1 MQCCSKRVSLKL
13 TAHLRGQEPSR
24 GQGRLWIVMRPPRL
38 RWRWK
43 LTPNQH
49 SGWAAQPPSG
59 CAAAHEECTMGVI
72 LVGKNSGLSEENLR
86 ISLAVRQRCPPPP
99 TRVER
104 YGQFSPSA
112 PLTGS
117 WFKQWSPW
125 GITAE
130 HQYQRQPSGSYPII
144 SLSSCCR
151 PRFSTVFKTDTVFFL
166 RIASAGSTTVPSKIR
181 KIRH

>member
-86 ISLAVRQRCPPPP
+86 ISLAVRQRCLPPPLEWSATGNFP
-99 TRVER
+99 PLPRWLVHGLSSGAHEESLQSISTNA
-104 YGQFSPSA
+104 SPPVHIPSFHYRPAVGHASA
-112 PLTGS
+112 PS
-117 WFKQWSPW
+117 S
-125 GITAE
+125 
-130 HQYQRQPSGSYPII
+130 RQIQ
-144 SLSSCCR
+144 C
-151 PRFSTVFKTDTVFFL
+151 FFL
-166 RIASAGSTTVPSKIR
+166 GLHQRVAR
-181 KIRH
+181 QFLQR